1 MSDIATTLIQ
11 NTNSIQFDWNV
22 VSGSLEA
29 DDGLQT
35 AIVISLF
42 TDRRADPSDLP
53 ANASGADRRGWW
65 GDSFADVEGDRIGS
79 RLWLLAR
86 AKKTQATLLRA
97 RDYTKEALQW
107 LIEDGVAREV
117 NVATEWSTARL
128 GYLLLTIEVV
138 RSGKPV
144 NKYQF
149 EAFWKGN

>member
-1 MSDIATTLIQ
+1 MGDIATTLIQ
-11 NTNSIQFDWNV
+11 NTNAIQFDWNL
-22 VSGSLEA
+22 VSGSLES

-53 ANASGADRRGWW
+53 ASASGEDRRGWW

-86 AKKTQATLLRA
+86 AKKTQSTLLRA

-117 NVATEWSTARL
+117 NVATEWSTSRT

-138 RSGKPV
+138 RAGKPV

-149 EAFWKGN
+149 DAFWKGN